1 MKFAKYLSS
10 KAVADWS
17 NYYLDYKRL
26 KKTLEPLVNCIEEH
40 DKLPSGST
48 EGFFLSPSS
57 EEILINSVLDFQE
70 VFKEEVDKV
79 EFFCHSRLKHCKS
92 IFQQITMSFFELKYP
107 PTLATSNSRARN
119 SHYQDDQ
126 TTRSLSR
133 KGLNS
138 TSQISSRICVFRLEN
153 LSVSVYELTSVL
165 KHLKDNFIPLN
176 KLAVYKIFKKHDK
189 LTSKIVGLFP
199 DAFGAERLAYSEEI
213 LLVTKQER
221 KFYYR
226 FKDDAN
232 YLLEEVQHLQHEL
245 NRLTIRKRQD
255 GLV

>member
-1 MKFAKYLSS
+1 MISFPVAQLKAFSSLPHQKRSLS
-10 KAVADWS
+10 
-17 NYYLDYKRL
+17 
-26 KKTLEPLVNCIEEH
+26 TLC
-40 DKLPSGST
+40 
-48 EGFFLSPSS
+48 
-57 EEILINSVLDFQE
+57 LIFQE

-138 TSQISSRICVFRLEN
+138 TSQISSRICVFRLEKSLG
-153 LSVSVYELTSVL
+153 LS
-165 KHLKDNFIPLN
+165 
-176 KLAVYKIFKKHDK
+176 LAVYKIFKKHDK